1 MKRIYK
7 RQGRAEDRT
16 AMIFVCI
23 TLTFIIS
30 HIPRLILDSHELIN
44 LDIANAC
51 QNGRMKD
58 IAPAWTFILIYISH
72 FCLALNAT
80 LNMVIY
86 GFMSGEFRKE
96 LKSFIDRIICWQRV
110 VVVWNLNNIF
120 IPKMYVYHQSS
131 CIKNLL
137 YVCMEKIK
145 HFSQKQNAVEVY
157 VVVL

>member
-1 MKRIYK
+1 MSFVGVLHFRMKRIYK

-110 VVVWNLNNIF
+110 VVV
-120 IPKMYVYHQSS
+120 
-131 CIKNLL
+131 
-137 YVCMEKIK
+137 
-145 HFSQKQNAVEVY
+145 
-157 VVVL
+157 